1 MIRKINEEDYPRLLE
16 IWISAVENTH
26 DFLKNEDF
34 EFYKENVPTYFQY
47 VNLVG
52 YYTTDDILVGFA
64 GVAEHNLEM
73 LFIHNDYRGKGIGK
87 ELLNYTIENLEVSKV
102 DVNEQNKQA
111 VDFYLYLGFKVIN
124 RSEKDMEGKEYPILH
139 LSR

>member
-1 MIRKINEEDYPRLLE
+1 MIRKINEEEYPRLLE

-26 DFLKNEDF
+26 DFLKSEDF

-47 VNLVG
+47 VSLVG
-52 YYTTDDILVGFA
+52 YYTTGNILVGFA
-64 GVAEHNLEM
+64 GVADHNLEM

>member
-1 MIRKINEEDYPRLLE
+1 MIRKINEEEYPRLLE

-52 YYTTDDILVGFA
+52 YYTTDNILVGFA
-64 GVAEHNLEM
+64 GVADHNLEM

-124 RSEKDMEGKEYPILH
+124 RSEKDGEGKEYPILH

>member
-1 MIRKINEEDYPRLLE
+1 MIRKINEEEYPRLLE

-34 EFYKENVPTYFQY
+34 EFYKENLPTYFQY
-47 VNLVG
+47 VDLVG
-52 YYTTDDILVGFA
+52 YYTTDNILVGFA
-64 GVAEHNLEM
+64 GVADHNLEM

-124 RSEKDMEGKEYPILH
+124 RSKKDGEGKEYPILH

>member
-34 EFYKENVPTYFQY
+34 EFYKENLPTYFQY

-52 YYTTDDILVGFA
+52 YYTTDNILVGFA
-64 GVAEHNLEM
+64 GVADHNLEM

-111 VDFYLYLGFKVIN
+111 VDFYLHLGFKVIN

>member
-1 MIRKINEEDYPRLLE
+1 MIRKINEEEYPRLLE

-26 DFLKNEDF
+26 DFLKSEDF
-34 EFYKENVPTYFQY
+34 EFYKENLPTYFQY
-47 VNLVG
+47 VDLVG
-52 YYTTDDILVGFA
+52 YYTTDNILVGFA
-64 GVAEHNLEM
+64 GVADHNLEM

-87 ELLNYTIENLEVSKV
+87 ELLNYAIKNLEVSKV

-124 RSEKDMEGKEYPILH
+124 RSEKDGEGKEYPILH

>member
-1 MIRKINEEDYPRLLE
+1 MIRKINEEEYPRLLE

-52 YYTTDDILVGFA
+52 YYTTDNILVGFA

-111 VDFYLYLGFKVIN
+111 VDFYLHLGFKVIN

>member
-1 MIRKINEEDYPRLLE
+1 MIRKISEEDYPRLLE

-34 EFYKENVPTYFQY
+34 EFYKENLPTYFQY
-47 VNLVG
+47 VNLEG
-52 YYTTDDILVGFA
+52 YYTTDNILVGFA
-64 GVAEHNLEM
+64 GVADHNLEM

-124 RSEKDMEGKEYPILH
+124 RSEKDGEGKEYPILH

>member
-34 EFYKENVPTYFQY
+34 EFYKENLPTYFQY

-52 YYTTDDILVGFA
+52 YYTTDNILVGFA
-64 GVAEHNLEM
+64 GVADHNLEM

-111 VDFYLYLGFKVIN
+111 VDFYLHLGFKVIN
-124 RSEKDMEGKEYPILH
+124 RSEKDGEGKEYPILH

>member
-1 MIRKINEEDYPRLLE
+1 MIRKINEEEYPRLLE

-34 EFYKENVPTYFQY
+34 EFYKENLPTYFQY

-52 YYTTDDILVGFA
+52 YYTTDNILVGFA
-64 GVAEHNLEM
+64 GVADHNLEM

-111 VDFYLYLGFKVIN
+111 VDFYLHLGFKVIN
-124 RSEKDMEGKEYPILH
+124 RSEKDGEGKEYPILH